1 MILSSQRLHFNILK
15 ATFGGN
21 IKVTSIRGS
30 KLVLK
35 NPEKKNQFIE
45 QHRIYCNLK
54 GEWASFN
61 NSERARLRRNQN
73 SLLDTEKAGEMSKKN
88 LSCPE

>member
-61 NSERARLRRNQN
+61 NSERAE
-73 SLLDTEKAGEMSKKN
+73 TEKKPKQALGH
-88 LSCPE
+88 